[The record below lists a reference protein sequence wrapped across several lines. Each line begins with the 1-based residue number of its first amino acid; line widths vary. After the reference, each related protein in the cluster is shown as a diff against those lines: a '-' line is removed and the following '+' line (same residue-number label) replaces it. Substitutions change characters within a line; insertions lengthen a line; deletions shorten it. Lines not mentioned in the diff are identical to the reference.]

1 MYTKIALLAAVP
13 AALAYAP
20 SVVSSKAPVSE
31 APSVTASTWGY
42 TTSTVYSTTTH
53 TVTSCA
59 PTISHCP
66 LGNHGAI
73 VVTEIVPVSTTVCPV
88 TEEPKP
94 TPTWGSWPKPPVSE
108 EAHEGEWGCSTSTS
122 FSECVHTVTTAS
134 VPYVATTWVP
144 AATTVVC
151 PVKDT
156 PTADWPATWVKPT
169 GTPAGWWPASDTPT
183 GTGAWVKPTTTGKAV
198 VTAGA
203 ALNFG
208 AAGAIKMVGAA
219 AAAAALVL

>member
-1 MYTKIALLAAVP
+1 MYAKIALLAAVP
-13 AALAYAP
+13 AAMGSAMSYAH
-20 SVVSSKAPVSE
+20 SEAHVSE
-31 APSVTASTWGY
+31 APTATVSASTWGY

-59 PTISHCP
+59 PTITHCP

-108 EAHEGEWGCSTSTS
+108 EGEWGCSTSTS

-151 PVKDT
+151 PVKDK
-156 PTADWPATWVKPT
+156 PTGDWPATWVKPT
-169 GTPAGWWPASDTPT
+169 GTPAGSWPKPDTTPV
-183 GTGAWVKPTTTGKAV
+183 GTGAWTKPTTTGKAV

-203 ALNFG
+203 SLNFG